1 MPGPFWY
8 NQFPLNIEVSFDPYA
23 VCKEGPTSLQK
34 GTDMVKIRAGIT
46 CVLLL
51 GLLLPV
57 QTVLGATVKDIQAQ
71 GTAMMKDAE
80 DMVAHGGMGDTKA
93 IVHHCGEVSRHAGEI
108 VKVLPPTDPH
118 GKEALSHLL
127 EAIKQCRRVTE
138 LGDKVDPG
146 ASLNPAIKARAA
158 AREAVKHL
166 AALRESGA

>member
-1 MPGPFWY
+1 MSR
-8 NQFPLNIEVSFDPYA
+8 I
-23 VCKEGPTSLQK
+23 
-34 GTDMVKIRAGIT
+34 GIT
-46 CVLLL
+46 CAILV
-51 GLLLPV
+51 GLLFPAQGV
-57 QTVLGATVKDIQAQ
+57 MGATVKDIQAQ

-108 VKVLPPTDPH
+108 VKALPPTDPH
-118 GKEALSHLL
+118 GKEALPHLL
-127 EAIKQCRRVTE
+127 EAIRQCQRVTE